1 LIKAGLNVH
10 KYVLKGL
17 VALLILLGLAAGARA
32 ETTSIVKINSDVVIE
47 ENMKV
52 RHVIVVG
59 GQITVKGMVERH
71 VVAIGGSAVLTRTAV
86 VGGDVFVLGGIIAMG
101 KDADVHG
108 TLTEINSSNV
118 SDAISN
124 LLSDDWEGWSWLFA
138 IFSAVVFFATLIIA
152 MLIVI
157 LIPKLIITI
166 STGIAEHTYRATIA
180 GFIGLMLIVPVM
192 LLLTL
197 SVIGIVLIP
206 LQIILVVCA
215 AIFGF
220 VAVAQITGARVLALA
235 KKSTS
240 SLVRQTFWGLLV
252 LWIIGWIPYVGLIIK
267 ILAIVLGMGGVM
279 ITRFGAKK
287 A

>member
-1 LIKAGLNVH
+1 M
-10 KYVLKGL
+10 KYVLRGL
-17 VALLILLGLAAGARA
+17 AALLILLGFAAGAHA
-32 ETTSIVKINSDVVIE
+32 ETSSIVKINSDVVIE
-47 ENMKV
+47 ENTKV

-59 GQITVKGMVERH
+59 GQITVNGTVERH

-101 KDADVHG
+101 KGTDVRG

-118 SDAISN
+118 SDAISS
-124 LLSDDWEGWSWLFA
+124 LLSDNWEGWSWLFA
-138 IFSAVVFFATLIIA
+138 IFSVVVFFATLIIA
-152 MLIVI
+152 MLIVM
-157 LIPKLIITI
+157 LIPKPIITI
-166 STGIAEHTYRATIA
+166 SEGIAEHTYRATIA
-180 GFIGLMLIVPVM
+180 GFIGLMLIAPIMV
-192 LLLTL
+192 LLTL

-206 LQIILVVCA
+206 LQIVVVVCA

-220 VAVAQITGARVLALA
+220 VAVAQILGKRVLVLA
-235 KKSTS
+235 KKPNP

-252 LWIIGWIPYVGLIIK
+252 LWIIGWIPYVGWMIK
-267 ILAIVLGMGGVM
+267 VLALVLGMGGVM